1 MVRWWALIHFTAAVT
16 YNYIIGLSEPTAT
29 SAPSNWKHVRTQFWM
44 NPNPVDIWFHRGNLR
59 VKDVRVH
66 KHMGGSKQT
75 TGFFPLKTIDSLRFL
90 K

>member
-1 MVRWWALIHFTAAVT
+1 VQPNINSVEFHPQPSNNGHPVDGALVSVDSLTAAVT
-16 YNYIIGLSEPTAT
+16 YNYILGLSEPTAT

-44 NPNPVDIWFHRGNLR
+44 NPNLR

-75 TGFFPLKTIDSLRFL
+75 TGSFH
-90 K
+90 